1 MRANETRGQ
10 QAGDKKMATATRAK
24 AGGEV
29 GMNGEFYAGG
39 TFLPNTKLG
48 KMSLSKPAGNRPAR
62 TILDQVFGLVAVDS
76 TYAPTFAKV
85 TANDQALA
93 YYGFTRQQVEDI
105 VARFNAG
112 ER

>member
-1 MRANETRGQ
+1 MT
-10 QAGDKKMATATRAK
+10 TATRAK
-24 AGGEV
+24 RGGQV

-48 KMSLSKPAGNRPAR
+48 KMARSKPAVNRPAR
-62 TILDQVFGLVAVDS
+62 TILNAVFGLVAVDS

-85 TANDQALA
+85 TANDQAIA
-93 YYGFTRQQVEDI
+93 YYGYTRQQVEDI

>member
-1 MRANETRGQ
+1 MI
-10 QAGDKKMATATRAK
+10 TATRAK
-24 AGGEV
+24 RGGQV

-48 KMSLSKPAGNRPAR
+48 KMARNKPAGNRPAR
-62 TILDQVFGLVAVDS
+62 TILSPVFGLVAVDS
-76 TYAPTFAKV
+76 TYAPTFVKV
-85 TANDQALA
+85 TASDEAIA
-93 YYGFTRQQVEDI
+93 YYGYTRQQVEDI

>member
-1 MRANETRGQ
+1 MTTT
-10 QAGDKKMATATRAK
+10 KRAK
-24 AGGEV
+24 VGGEM

-48 KMSLSKPAGNRPAR
+48 KMARSRPAGNRPQR
-62 TILDQVFGLVAVDS
+62 TILTAVLALVAVDNA
-76 TYAPTFAKV
+76 YNPTVAKV
-85 TANDQALA
+85 TANDQAIA
-93 YYGFTRQQVEDI
+93 YYGYTRKQLEDV

>member
-1 MRANETRGQ
+1 MHA
-10 QAGDKKMATATRAK
+10 MTRAK
-24 AGGEV
+24 RGGEV

-48 KMSLSKPAGNRPAR
+48 KMARSKLSGNRQQR
-62 TILDQVFGLVAVDS
+62 TILSAVVGLVAVDN

-85 TANDQALA
+85 TANDQAIA
-93 YYGFTRQQVEDI
+93 FYGYTRHEVEDI

>member
-1 MRANETRGQ
+1 MNA
-10 QAGDKKMATATRAK
+10 ATRAK

-48 KMSLSKPAGNRPAR
+48 KMARSKPTGNRPAR
-62 TILDQVFGLVAVDS
+62 TILSPVQPFCAVDNNW
-76 TYAPTFAKV
+76 APTFAKV
-85 TANDQALA
+85 VANDQAIA
-93 YYGFTRQQVEDI
+93 YYGYTRQQVEDI